1 LYFARI
7 CTKIP
12 EFAANRAEIDAIC
25 TDCDEQGAPV
35 ERIRSILAVL
45 VLCAAFPLQVIAA
58 DDGVATQV
66 NIPYE
71 MFSLDNGLTVIV
83 HTDHSTPTVFVGMW
97 YAVGSKDEPEGKSG
111 FAHLFEHL
119 MFQGTE
125 NRDGEYFSPFTDA
138 GATGMNGTTSEDR
151 TNYFATVP
159 TGALDMALWM
169 ESDRMSYLLGAVTQ
183 EALDEQRGVVQ
194 NEKRQGENRPY
205 AKMNDRIRA
214 GLYPV
219 DHPYRHSII
228 GSMEDLDNASL
239 EDVHEWFRTYY
250 GASNVVLVLAGDIDL
265 ETAKDKVTQYFSEAP
280 AGVPLVHPKQWIPN
294 LTENRKE
301 SMYDRVGQT
310 RISRVWALPGLN
322 DRDTTLMY
330 LVNESLVANKNSP
343 LRKVLVDDL
352 QLATAVRGSAYGRV
366 LSGEYN
372 LTIDLRPG
380 VTPEQ
385 VLPIV
390 DEIIAAYLESGPDEQ
405 LVENAKLGVNMYM
418 IGALERGSAVG
429 RVLAEGY
436 LYSNNPLY
444 INQELEWLNAAGPED
459 LRSTAN
465 RWLTRGYYELT
476 VLPFPDYGSTEAS
489 IDRSA
494 IPGVTADANIN
505 FPDIATATL
514 DNGMKLV
521 VATRDTLPIVDVS
534 FRIDAGATA
543 SPPEAPGLATFA
555 LALMDKGTTKYD
567 AHQLAA
573 AKDEIAMS
581 GQLQAGVEDSSF
593 SYRILHSR
601 LEPSL
606 DIAAEILWNPTYP
619 DDELHKLKQQ
629 IAAWLATLEKSPSG
643 AAGSLFERAVY
654 GPDNPLGA
662 VWTPE
667 LLEQVDR
674 DMLLAFHGQEIA
686 PDNMTVFMIG
696 NIGIEEATDL
706 VEQSFGKWKARSSSA
721 RRPIG
726 EAADSMPRVILVDQ
740 PEAPQSM
747 IYAGHAIAPY
757 DPETS
762 TELYVMNGVFGGGFE
777 ARINM
782 NLREDKHWSYG
793 MSSQIRQNTSGDQ
806 FIAVRGSVQTD
817 KTMESMQE
825 IRREYEEFVTTR
837 PASAEELERVKLN
850 RMRSLPGTFSTN
862 RGFLTSIITSDS
874 FGLPYDYAETR
885 GARIEAVTLDAINDR
900 ARSVINPGRLTWV
913 IVGDLAQ
920 IEDKVRSLEYG
931 EVEVWDAFGN
941 RVR

>member
-1 LYFARI
+1 MN
-7 CTKIP
+7 KQEP
-12 EFAANRAEIDAIC
+12 S
-25 TDCDEQGAPV
+25 V
-35 ERIRSILAVL
+35 ERMTRFLATL
-45 VLCAAFPLQVIAA
+45 ALCAAFSVTAFAA
-58 DDGVATQV
+58 DDEIATQV

-71 MFSLDNGLTVIV
+71 TFRLDNGLTVIV

-97 YAVGSKDEPEGKSG
+97 YGVGSKNEPEGKSG

-125 NRDGEYFSPFTDA
+125 NREGEYFSPFTDA

-205 AKMNDRIRA
+205 AKMGDRIRA
-214 GLYPV
+214 GVYPV

-228 GSMEDLDNASL
+228 GSMEDLDAASL
-239 EDVHEWFRTYY
+239 EDVHEWFDTYY

-265 ETAKDKVTQYFSEAP
+265 ETAREKVAHYFSEAP
-280 AGVPLVHPKQWIPN
+280 AGVPLVHPKKWIPH
-294 LTENRKE
+294 LSQNRKE

-310 RISRVWALPGLN
+310 RIARVWALPGLN

-330 LVNESLVANKNSP
+330 LVNESLVGNKNSP
-343 LRKVLVDDL
+343 LRKTLVDDL

-366 LSGEYN
+366 LSGEYT

-380 VTPEQ
+380 VTQEE

-390 DEIIAAYLESGPDEQ
+390 DEIIAGYLESGPDEKI
-405 LVENAKLGVNMYM
+405 VENAKLGVNMYM
-418 IGALERGSAVG
+418 IGALERSSAVG
-429 RVLAEGY
+429 RVLAEGH
-436 LYSNNPLY
+436 LYSDDPLY
-444 INQELEWLNAAGPED
+444 INTELEWLNAATADD
-459 LRSTAN
+459 LRDTAN

-476 VLPFPDYGSTEAS
+476 VLPFPEYETAAAS
-489 IDRSA
+489 VDRST
-494 IPGVTADANIN
+494 IPSVTADANIH

-514 DNGMKLV
+514 DNGMQVV
-521 VATRDTLPIVDVS
+521 VATRESLPIIDVS

-555 LALMDKGTTKYD
+555 MSLMDKGTKKYD
-567 AHQLAA
+567 AHELAA
-573 AKDEIAMS
+573 AKDEIAMA

-606 DIAAEILWNPTYP
+606 DIAAEVLRNPTYP
-619 DDELHKLKQQ
+619 DEELHKLKQR

-643 AAGSLFERAVY
+643 AARSLFERAVY
-654 GPDNPLGA
+654 GPENPLGS

-667 LLEQVDR
+667 LLEQVER
-674 DMLLAFHGQEIA
+674 DLLVGFHEQEVA

-696 NIGIEEATDL
+696 NIGIEEATEAVDR
-706 VEQSFGKWKARSSSA
+706 SFGKWQADTNSA
-721 RRPIG
+721 RKPIG
-726 EAADSMPRVILVDQ
+726 AAADTPPRVILIDQ
-740 PEAPQSM
+740 PEAPQST
-747 IYAGHAIAPY
+747 IVAGHAIAPY

-762 TELYVMNGVFGGGFE
+762 TELYIMNGVFGGGFE

-793 MSSQIRQNTSGDQ
+793 IRSGIRQNTSGDQ
-806 FIAVRGSVQTD
+806 YIAVSGSVQTD

-825 IRREYEEFVTTR
+825 ILREYEEFVSTR
-837 PASAEELERVKLN
+837 PATEEEVERVKLN
-850 RMRSLPGTFSTN
+850 RTRSLPGNFATN
-862 RGFLTSIITSDS
+862 RGFLASIITSDS
-874 FGLPYDYAETR
+874 YGLPYDYAETR
-885 GARIEAVTLDAINDR
+885 GARIDAVTPDAVNER
-900 ARSVINPGRLTWV
+900 ARGVIDPGGLTWV
-913 IVGDLAQ
+913 IVGDLEQ

-931 EVEVWDAFGN
+931 DVEVWDAFGN